1 MRAARLRNFD
11 CIQAFPKWNE
21 WQWDEVT
28 EMKRAF
34 WIFITGALLLLLN
47 LLFSVTLPHLKA
59 IAIGLTAVLA

>member
-1 MRAARLRNFD
+1 M
-11 CIQAFPKWNE
+11 E

-47 LLFSVTLPHLKA
+47 LLLSVTLPHLKA
-59 IAIGLTAVLA
+59 IAIGLTSGRQRRGSTRDKRAIL